1 MWRGWL
7 TRRLVEFQS
16 TESPLVRRPSSLE
29 RVTVSD
35 CLERGSLFNCFTCAT
50 MRDNRGRIIQEEY
63 QSVYRQY
70 LQLPAQGFAS
80 WWHKV

>member
-1 MWRGWL
+1 MHRCANPFRDMWRGWL
-7 TRRLVEFQS
+7 TRLAHIVVLAYPE
-16 TESPLVRRPSSLE
+16 
-29 RVTVSD
+29 
-35 CLERGSLFNCFTCAT
+35 LERGSLFNCFTCAT

-63 QSVYRQY
+63 KSVYRQY